1 MECVS
6 VLEARYINDYR
17 IWLKFNTGETGEV
30 DLQDVV
36 RQYAIASPLRDPVVF
51 SRFYL
56 DSWPT
61 LAWEC
66 GFDIAPE
73 SLYFMVTG
81 KREETIEGSNNRLH
95 KDTRQPEAAIQ
106 R

>member
-1 MECVS
+1 MT
-6 VLEARYINDYR
+6 EAVYLTKAVYRSDYVVYVE
-17 IWLKFNTGETGEV
+17 FNTGESGEI
-30 DLQDVV
+30 DLEDIIYKYKQ
-36 RQYAIASPLRDPVVF
+36 AEPLQNTDEF

-73 SLYFMVTG
+73 SLY
-81 KREETIEGSNNRLH
+81 RRLIET
-95 KDTRQPEAAIQ
+95 QPDKVENA
-106 R
+106 